1 MSTSAGPMHKLREI
15 VGCPHC
21 GLVQAVPGVKNN
33 GNFICERCGLTLERM
48 NGRHLDTAF
57 ICAVTTFLLLFPANF
72 LPILQVDVIGVTNRS
87 LIVSGVIGIWLQHWP
102 LLAIVIGLE
111 IILLPFLRFGL
122 LSFVLGALRLGYR
135 PAWLGHIFRWAERL
149 DEWAMLDVFLIGG
162 MVGYAR
168 VAPFLPIH
176 IEAGG
181 YCVIATALLTL
192 ITRASLE
199 RRELWRAMGP
209 HVTHASTDMIGCTV
223 CDFPVPASQE
233 GCPCPRCGARI
244 WHCRPFSTMRAMAL
258 TIAAFIFYPV
268 AYLYP
273 MEYSDQLSTPHG
285 YSIMT
290 GVVKLAQA
298 HLWFFAGLIFFAS
311 VLIPFLKL
319 FAFAWFGI
327 SIHRHSASR
336 LRLKT
341 RLYRLIDV
349 IGRWSHIDV
358 FTVSVFLPLMHL
370 PGLLSTVVGRAMP
383 AFLAVVVLTM
393 FASTVFDPRA
403 LWLAGTLHNRRAL

>member
-1 MSTSAGPMHKLREI
+1 MRKLREI

-21 GLVQAVPGVKNN
+21 GMIQAVPNVIDVGH
-33 GNFICERCGLTLERM
+33 FMCQRCGRTLERM
-48 NGRHLDTAF
+48 NGRHLDTAL
-57 ICAVTTFLLLFPANF
+57 ICAATTFLLLFPANL
-72 LPILQVDVIGVTNRS
+72 LPMLQVDIIGIKNHS
-87 LIVSGVIGIWLQHWP
+87 LIASGVIGVWLQDWP
-102 LLAIVIGLE
+102 VLAIVIGLE

-135 PAWLGHIFRWAERL
+135 PSWLGRVFRWAEWL
-149 DEWAMLDVFLIGG
+149 DEWAMLDVFLVGG

-181 YCVIATALLTL
+181 YCVIATSLLTL

-209 HVTHASTDMIGCTV
+209 QVTHPSASMIGCTV
-223 CDFPVPASQE
+223 CDFPIPAAQE
-233 GCPCPRCGARI
+233 GCACPRCGARI
-244 WHCRPFSTMRAMAL
+244 WRCRPFSTMRAMAL
-258 TIAAFIFYPV
+258 TLAAFIFYPA

-273 MEYSDQLSTPHG
+273 MEYSDRLSTPHG

-290 GVVKLAQA
+290 GVMKLAQA

-311 VLIPFLKL
+311 VLIPILKL
-319 FAFAWFGI
+319 FALAWFGI
-327 SIHRHSASR
+327 SIHRRSSSR

-341 RLYRLIDV
+341 RLYRLVDV

-358 FTVSVFLPLMHL
+358 FTVCVFLPLMHL
-370 PGLLSTVVGRAMP
+370 PGFLNTVVGRAMP

-393 FASTVFDPRA
+393 FASAVFDPRA
-403 LWLAGTLHNRRAL
+403 LWLAGTHHGRRVS